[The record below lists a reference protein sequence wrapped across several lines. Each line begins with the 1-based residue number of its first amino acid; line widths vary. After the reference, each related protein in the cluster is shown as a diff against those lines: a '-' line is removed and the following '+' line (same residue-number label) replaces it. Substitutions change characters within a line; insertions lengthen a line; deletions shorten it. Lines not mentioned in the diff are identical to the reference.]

1 MILYG
6 IQVPILELL
15 AILCLLVVI
24 YLLVMEFEFRQER
37 KIVKDFDEDEVK
49 LSHEIRDLREE
60 IEDLKDLTRSLEH
73 RNKFS
78 DETSE

>member
-24 YLLVMEFEFRQER
+24 YLLVMEFEFRQQR
-37 KIVKDFDEDEVK
+37 KITQEFDEDEVK
-49 LSHEIRDLREE
+49 LSREVRDLREE
-60 IEDLKDLTRSLEH
+60 IQELKDLTRSL
-73 RNKFS
+73 K
-78 DETSE
+78 

>member
-37 KIVKDFDEDEVK
+37 RIVKDFDEDEVK
-49 LSHEIRDLREE
+49 LAHEVRDLREE
-60 IEDLKDLTRSLEH
+60 IEELKDLTRSL
-73 RNKFS
+73 K
-78 DETSE
+78 